1 MFNNNISKIVAIL
14 ALFII
19 GILSVW
25 FIVLPFIAIGPG
37 LPPPAGMPEWYIPGY
52 DIKIENESI
61 VKDRSVAEQFEL
73 IGNRIINKNLPYF
86 PVISQ
91 YCGYANYSRTR
102 SDDRYLVAAWYFED
116 SKKFLQAEE
125 ELLQYLEG
133 HGRVSNMMV
142 DISEEIK
149 RSGKDERYKGE
160 IMFDV
165 TQYENEITSGYFLVY
180 NNPFGIRDD
189 YFIVY
194 YGFVGSFNL
203 SNQTVFLKE
212 LIADGYYVNEPG
224 TVGNLNNPF
233 K

>member
-1 MFNNNISKIVAIL
+1 MSNI
-14 ALFII
+14 
-19 GILSVW
+19 
-25 FIVLPFIAIGPG
+25 
-37 LPPPAGMPEWYIPGY
+37 
-52 DIKIENESI
+52 
-61 VKDRSVAEQFEL
+61 
-73 IGNRIINKNLPYF
+73 
-86 PVISQ
+86 
-91 YCGYANYSRTR
+91 
-102 SDDRYLVAAWYFED
+102 
-116 SKKFLQAEE
+116 
-125 ELLQYLEG
+125 
-133 HGRVSNMMV
+133 MM

-149 RSGKDERYKGE
+149 RSGKDERYEGE

-194 YGFVGSFNL
+194 YGFIGSVNL

-212 LIADGYYVNEPG
+212 LIANGYYINEPG